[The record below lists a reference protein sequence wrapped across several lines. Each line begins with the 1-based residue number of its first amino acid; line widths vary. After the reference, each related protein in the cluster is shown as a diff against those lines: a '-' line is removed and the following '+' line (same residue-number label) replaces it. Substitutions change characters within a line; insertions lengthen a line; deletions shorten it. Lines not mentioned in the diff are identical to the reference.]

1 MTRASFLIAVV
12 LVLATVS
19 GCATVMK
26 CLSTNSHQCG
36 FN

>member
-1 MTRASFLIAVV
+1 MTRASFAVAAMMI
-12 LVLATVS
+12 LATVS

>member
-1 MTRASFLIAVV
+1 MTRASFLIAAV
-12 LVLATVS
+12 LILATVS
-19 GCATVMK
+19 GYATVVK

>member
-1 MTRASFLIAVV
+1 MTRASFLIAAV

-19 GCATVMK
+19 GCATVVK